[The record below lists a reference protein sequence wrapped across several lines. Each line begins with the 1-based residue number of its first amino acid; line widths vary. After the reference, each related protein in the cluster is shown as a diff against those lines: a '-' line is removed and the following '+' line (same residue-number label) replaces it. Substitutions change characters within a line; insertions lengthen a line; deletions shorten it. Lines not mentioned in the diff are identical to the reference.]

1 MTKTAPTRRPPLRVV
16 EATPDVP
23 AHLTALTKEWYLG
36 VVEEYQLD
44 PHHLKLLQ
52 AAAECWDEYQQ
63 CRELLTRDGLVIS
76 TGQGG
81 MKPHP
86 AATIARHARIGF
98 ARLIREMDLDCAEP
112 SSSKYRPPALRSNRR
127 L

>member
-1 MTKTAPTRRPPLRVV
+1 MPNNQSRTPPSPIRLV
-16 EATPDVP
+16 TTTHDVP
-23 AHLTALTKEWYLG
+23 AHLSTLTKEWYAA
-36 VVEEYQLD
+36 VIEEYQLD

-63 CRELLTRDGLVIS
+63 CRELLARDGLVIS

-112 SSSKYRPPALRSNRR
+112 GARYRPPALRSNRR